1 MTEDRIRPAAA
12 PAVRRAVAGAR
23 VQSILCGPVAPMLVR
38 LATPN
43 VAVVAA
49 QTAATVA
56 DAWFVGHL
64 GTVALA
70 SLALVFPLQ
79 ALMQMMSAGA
89 MGGGISSAVAR
100 ALGGGRH
107 EDATAL
113 VLHAV
118 LIALAMASLYM
129 LLGAVL
135 AAPLFALLGGD
146 GEVLGGAVAYARIAF
161 GGALAIWL
169 ANTFASVLRGSGNMR
184 LPGVVLVL
192 TSVCQMALAG
202 ALTLGLGP
210 FPVLG
215 IRGPAVAL
223 VTCFGAAALV
233 LGVHVARAHAAALR
247 VAGLGLR
254 RAHFREILKVGAVA
268 CGLAFLTIATVLI
281 VTRLVAGQGAAALA
295 GFGLGSRLE
304 LMLVPIAFGVGG
316 ALTAAVGIN
325 FGAGQHARARRIAW
339 TGGLLVGAVTAV
351 AGIAVALFPALWL
364 DHFTAD
370 PHAYAFGTIYLRIVA
385 PTYGFFGLGMALYF
399 ASQGTGNMIGPAIAG
414 IARIGIAAGGGAVAL
429 LWLDLGAAGLFAC
442 VAGGLVCFGTII
454 GASLFTRVWRP

>member
-100 ALGGGRH
+100 
-107 EDATAL
+107 
-113 VLHAV
+113 HAV

-192 TSVCQMALAG
+192 TSACQMALAG

-210 FPVLG
+210 FPMLG

-223 VTCFGAAALV
+223 VACFSAAALV
-233 LGVHVARAHAAALR
+233 LGAHVARAHVAGLR
-247 VAGLGLR
+247 VAGLALR
-254 RAHFREILKVGAVA
+254 RTHFREILKVGAVA
-268 CGLAFLTIATVLI
+268 CGLAFLTIATVLV

-304 LMLVPIAFGVGG
+304 LVLVPIAFGVGG

-339 TGGLLVGAVTAV
+339 SGALLVGAVTAV